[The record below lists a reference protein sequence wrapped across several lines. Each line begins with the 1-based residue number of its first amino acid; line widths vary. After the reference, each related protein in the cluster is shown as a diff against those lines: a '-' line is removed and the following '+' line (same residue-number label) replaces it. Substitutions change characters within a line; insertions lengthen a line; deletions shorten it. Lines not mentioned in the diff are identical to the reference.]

1 MKNIPIFTGCD
12 GIATLILREIPYRGE
27 AYVLVRSV
35 FTTLDA
41 CLRECESFCRAA
53 GADTVYFGGNADFS
67 DYPIHARLIERE
79 MGAQKLPKTTALAI
93 PTADTAQWMRIYNE
107 KFASVPAAKTCTV
120 AEHAYDI
127 LQDGEQIGIGQVE
140 GDKILSVA
148 AMKQGSGADCVCA
161 LARRCEGETVK
172 LLCAEQNVRAM
183 KLYDRLG
190 FSCGATKEIWYCKKM
205 LAI

>member
-41 CLRECESFCRAA
+41 CMRECEGFCRAA

-67 DYPIHARLIERE
+67 TYPIYARLIERE
-79 MGAQKLPKTTALAI
+79 ISAEKLPQTTACAI
-93 PTADTAQWMRIYNE
+93 PTKDPTQWMQIYNE
-107 KFASVPAAKTCTV
+107 KFASVPAAQTCRT
-120 AEHAYDI
+120 AQHAYDI
-127 LQDGEQIGIGQVE
+127 IKDGEQIGIGQVE

-148 AMKQGSGADCVCA
+148 AIKQGSGTDCVLA
-161 LARRCEGETVK
+161 LARLCEGETVK
-172 LLCAEQNVRAM
+172 LLCAEQNERAM
-183 KLYDRLG
+183 KLYDHLG
-190 FSCGATKEIWYCKKM
+190 FSRGETKEIWYCKKM